1 MSKSKKIEVSAEVID
16 AVHAAI
22 HANFS
27 RIVEAC
33 ESDASKRKT
42 ADKFRAE
49 ARKYT
54 REFVA
59 HVCNVAPLA
68 SPSFYD
74 FMLRNDQSEERIA
87 IYAMQKVTKLLRAIT
102 DKFALSRVD
111 KYTRAILANA
121 RKSDNAIDNYDARA
135 SIADKLRVA
144 DPSRFAMRLCYAD
157 STASTQRSSS
167 AYALHC
173 LKLATYSKSE
183 KTVTFDKHAANYAL
197 TRKLFAAMTDS
208 EANEAIADDSE
219 LSEA

>member
-1 MSKSKKIEVSAEVID
+1 MSKKTEVSAEVID
-16 AVHAAI
+16 AVHNAI

-27 RIVEAC
+27 SIIAAC
-33 ESDASKRKT
+33 ETDASKRKT

-49 ARKYT
+49 QRKYT

-59 HVCNVAPLA
+59 HICAQRSLA
-68 SPSFYD
+68 DPQFYN

-135 SIADKLRVA
+135 SIADKLRVSN
-144 DPSRFAMRLCYAD
+144 PERFALRLCYAD

-197 TRKLFAAMTDS
+197 TKKLFAAMTDS
-208 EANEAIADDSE
+208 EASEAIADDAE